1 MSWQEKALWLEKIT
15 KRMLLTVG
23 ALGVLVIY
31 GGFFFLMVSGRS
43 VALIPWFFLL
53 SPWICI
59 YFGLSQI
66 QQTNVLH
73 WFVKKVKR
81 QK

>member
-73 WFVKKVKR
+73 
-81 QK
+81 

>member
-1 MSWQEKALWLEKIT
+1 MSWKEKALWLEKIT

-23 ALGVLVIY
+23 VLGVVVIY

-59 YFGLSQI
+59 YFGLSQT
-66 QQTNVLH
+66 QQIKVLH
-73 WFVKKVKR
+73 WFVKKVK
-81 QK
+81 K